1 MADFTLKSNSLESDI
16 LSKFTTSISYAE
28 YKRLMAL
35 GESLIEINSPFFKG
49 LHDSALQKGEITNIE
64 IWSRAYNVTQAY
76 IVNMLADQGFKTI
89 TFVEE
94 GTELKKR
101 ATYLNALRASF
112 GENVRSSTDAT
123 ELPEELVESFFGK
136 TLIVGFRVENPKD
149 LAGVRLYTQREQDK
163 NGEMFIP
170 VIDRAF
176 ERFAALSTRL
186 VGEFKNE
193 LSQIPAPVLL
203 FNFLKMPSWV
213 PNNRSNLPA
222 AVTMAKNFRDN
233 VLVRPTCKI
242 AEKEL
247 VEVGKHFENNRPVE
261 LECFYGRGDYLSE
274 KDALKTKAI
283 ASRRKGFLPVT
294 PQ

>member
-1 MADFTLKSNSLESDI
+1 MNDFTLKSNSLESDI
-16 LSKFTTSISYAE
+16 LSQFTTSISCAE

-35 GESLIEINSPFFKG
+35 GESLIEIDSPFFKG

-64 IWSRAYNVTQAY
+64 IWNRAYYVTQAY
-76 IVNMLADQGFKTI
+76 VVNTLAAKGFKTI
-89 TFVEE
+89 TFVEKGAE
-94 GTELKKR
+94 VKKR
-101 ATYLNALRASF
+101 TAYLNALRASL
-112 GENVRSSTDAT
+112 GENVRAATDVKD
-123 ELPEELVESFFGK
+123 LPKELVEAFFEY
-136 TLIVGFRVENPKD
+136 TLIVGCPAD
-149 LAGVRLYTQREQDK
+149 LAGIRLYTQREQDK
-163 NGEMFIP
+163 KGEMFIP
-170 VIDRAF
+170 VIDLSF

-186 VGEFKNE
+186 VGEIKNE
-193 LSQIPAPVLL
+193 LSQIPAPILL
-203 FNFLKMPSWV
+203 FNSLKMPSWV
-213 PNNRSNLPA
+213 PNNRNNLPA

-247 VEVGKHFENNRPVE
+247 IEVGKHFENNRLVE
-261 LECFYGRGDYLSE
+261 LECIYGRGDYLSE